1 MSASFTEGLS
11 SFFSSYGLLIVLMV
25 AMFAIMIIP
34 QRRRDKKVK
43 DMLGSL
49 KAGDRVRTIGGV
61 YGTISTIKDD
71 TVILLV
77 GPDKVKLVF
86 ARGAIAQV
94 EDAGVLTLSKPC
106 TAQQLRQAAS
116 MMSATRFKL
125 ADMEKKTA
133 TLEEKMEEI
142 RLVNRAK
149 WLLIERRNMDEATA
163 HRYIEKLAMDARQ
176 TRRLVAQTLIR
187 SLDND

>member
-1 MSASFTEGLS
+1 MSANFTSGLS

-43 DMLGSL
+43 DMLSSL
-49 KAGDRVRTIGGV
+49 KAGDRVRTIGGI
-61 YGTISTIKDD
+61 YGTIGSIKED

-94 EDAGVLTLSKPC
+94 EDAGVENEMT
-106 TAQQLRQAAS
+106 Q
-116 MMSATRFKL
+116 
-125 ADMEKKTA
+125 
-133 TLEEKMEEI
+133 EI
-142 RLVNRAK
+142 AK
-149 WLLIERRNMDEATA
+149 
-163 HRYIEKLAMDARQ
+163 
-176 TRRLVAQTLIR
+176 
-187 SLDND
+187 

>member
-1 MSASFTEGLS
+1 MSSTLTSGVS

-43 DMLGSL
+43 DMLGNL
-49 KAGDRVRTIGGV
+49 KTGDRVRTIGGV
-61 YGTISTIKDD
+61 YGTIATIKDD

-94 EDAGVLTLSKPC
+94 EDAGVENEMTQEVVK
-106 TAQQLRQAAS
+106 
-116 MMSATRFKL
+116 
-125 ADMEKKTA
+125 
-133 TLEEKMEEI
+133 
-142 RLVNRAK
+142 
-149 WLLIERRNMDEATA
+149 
-163 HRYIEKLAMDARQ
+163 
-176 TRRLVAQTLIR
+176 
-187 SLDND
+187 

>member
-1 MSASFTEGLS
+1 MSSTLTTGVS

-43 DMLGSL
+43 DMLGNL
-49 KAGDRVRTIGGV
+49 KTGDRVRTIGGV
-61 YGTISTIKDD
+61 YGTIATIKDD

-94 EDAGVLTLSKPC
+94 EDAGVENEMTETVK
-106 TAQQLRQAAS
+106 
-116 MMSATRFKL
+116 
-125 ADMEKKTA
+125 
-133 TLEEKMEEI
+133 
-142 RLVNRAK
+142 
-149 WLLIERRNMDEATA
+149 
-163 HRYIEKLAMDARQ
+163 
-176 TRRLVAQTLIR
+176 
-187 SLDND
+187 

>member
-1 MSASFTEGLS
+1 MSSTLTSGVS
-11 SFFSSYGLLIVLMV
+11 SFFGSYGILIVLMI

-49 KAGDRVRTIGGV
+49 KAGDRVRTIGGI

-94 EDAGVLTLSKPC
+94 EDAGVENEMTQEVVK
-106 TAQQLRQAAS
+106 
-116 MMSATRFKL
+116 
-125 ADMEKKTA
+125 
-133 TLEEKMEEI
+133 
-142 RLVNRAK
+142 
-149 WLLIERRNMDEATA
+149 
-163 HRYIEKLAMDARQ
+163 
-176 TRRLVAQTLIR
+176 
-187 SLDND
+187 